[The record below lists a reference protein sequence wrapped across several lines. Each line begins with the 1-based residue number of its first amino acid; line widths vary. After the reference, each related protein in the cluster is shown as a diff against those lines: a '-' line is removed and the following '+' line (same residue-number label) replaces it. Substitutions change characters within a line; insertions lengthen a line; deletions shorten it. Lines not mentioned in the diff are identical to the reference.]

1 MPEDDAV
8 PRQSAPAAEA
18 PPSAFTEQAVPGR
31 PGNAASAEPRPASDP
46 SVPVAA
52 ARRAGQSAP
61 GAAAPLPTPIPRDPR
76 SAAPRPEQPA
86 LAPALRPGGL
96 HDLRR
101 GPRPDA
107 LYYGP
112 ADLLVVS
119 GLPGAGKSTLMARC
133 AAHALLIDSQHVR
146 ESYQARLPE
155 SVPYRLFRPF
165 VRLTHYWRLG
175 AALRR
180 GGPVVVHDCGTVPFV
195 RGWLTRAAHR
205 QGRAVHLL
213 ILDVD
218 PATARAGQQARGR
231 AVSAREFAR
240 HRAVA
245 ARALDGLS
253 ASDAPPAGWR
263 SAVVI
268 DRPAA
273 GALREIRFTADG

>member
-8 PRQSAPAAEA
+8 PRQSAPAALPVVA
-18 PPSAFTEQAVPGR
+18 PA
-31 PGNAASAEPRPASDP
+31 D
-46 SVPVAA
+46 
-52 ARRAGQSAP
+52 
-61 GAAAPLPTPIPRDPR
+61 
-76 SAAPRPEQPA
+76 QPA
-86 LAPALRPGGL
+86 FAPALRPGGL

-107 LYYGP
+107 LHYGP

-133 AAHALLIDSQHVR
+133 AAHARLIDSQHVR

>member
-1 MPEDDAV
+1 MAEV
-8 PRQSAPAAEA
+8 PPKAAGERR
-18 PPSAFTEQAVPGR
+18 GR
-31 PGNAASAEPRPASDP
+31 PAEQTAP
-46 SVPVAA
+46 
-52 ARRAGQSAP
+52 GQSAP
-61 GAAAPLPTPIPRDPR
+61 GAAGLPPVPVPPGPP
-76 SAAPRPEQPA
+76 SAAPRFDQPA

-107 LYYGP
+107 LHYGP

-133 AAHALLIDSQHVR
+133 AAHARLIDSQHVR